1 MYQHK
6 KAKFIV
12 FSAAT
17 IFSLVFYS
25 TPALAIDYRYDDIEN
40 ITKYKNYNE
49 IESCANQGS
58 PSCLALLGAAYQWGV
73 KFKDKTIERNINI
86 SSNYLSKALGGNLMA
101 RTLYAY
107 MISEKAPLEKKS
119 LLYSAATEGYLPA
132 IFGLANSYGIKT
144 DKDRLENIRWR
155 KIHMNIDPSAAQDE
169 KGAIGVIYLTL
180 ASPDY
185 PNALYWLNKAAI
197 EEDDMSAQYKL
208 AGLFARGNGV
218 RKDYITAY
226 MYYDLSGSAGS
237 EEKFK
242 LSKLMSQEQ
251 VQEAIERSHQWQD
264 KYNSYRPGYGAWND
278 VGGIQW
284 RHQ

>member
-1 MYQHK
+1 MRQYK
-6 KAKFIV
+6 KV
-12 FSAAT
+12 NLVSFSAIA

-25 TPALAIDYRYDDIEN
+25 AQALAIGYRNHDIEN
-40 ITKYKNYNE
+40 VTKYKNYNE

-58 PSCLALLGAAYQWGV
+58 PSCLALLGASYYWGV
-73 KFKDKTIERNINI
+73 EFKDRVVERNIDI
-86 SSNYLSKALGGNLMA
+86 SSNYLNKALGNSLMA
-101 RTLYAY
+101 RSLFAHV
-107 MISEKAPLEKKS
+107 IDEKAPLEKKS

-132 IFGLANSYGIKT
+132 IFSLANSYGMKT

-208 AGLFARGNGV
+208 AGLFARGDGV